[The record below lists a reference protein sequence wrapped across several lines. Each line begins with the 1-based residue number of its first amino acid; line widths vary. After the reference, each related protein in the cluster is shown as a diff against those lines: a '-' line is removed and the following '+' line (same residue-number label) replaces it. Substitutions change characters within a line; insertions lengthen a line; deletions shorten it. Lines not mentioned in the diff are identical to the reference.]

1 MTPLPST
8 RSSDSPRERGETFP
22 PSPRLDSAAR
32 LGRKDSPITPQ
43 TVAPPRARS
52 LPRWPDTRPLRAWQ
66 AAALAALHAHD
77 GTSFLASAT
86 PAAGKTTFGL
96 RAAHDLLA
104 SGRVER
110 VVVVAPTTH
119 ICRQWAADAARY
131 GIDLEPNRPNSARRE
146 PADRHGLA
154 VTYQTIAAGP
164 RTHRG
169 ACARPTL
176 LIADEPHHMGEHA
189 AWGSRAQDAFEEARF
204 RLLLSG
210 TPFRS
215 DSNPIPWVTY
225 DADGV
230 SQADYAYGYTDALL
244 DGVCRPI
251 TFQPFDGDMEWVSD
265 GRRRAASF
273 ATVIPRSEDA
283 RRLRTALDPD
293 GEWMTEVLRDA
304 DARLTAVRRASHPDA
319 GGLVVAADKEH
330 ALRIAAR
337 LERIAVERPEIVT
350 SDEPDASARIAA
362 FSAGSRR
369 WLVSVLMV
377 SEGVDIPRLRV
388 GVYATAARTE
398 LFFRQVVGRFV
409 RRTPAPKAQMSYLL
423 MPADGRLKALA
434 ARVEEERNHA
444 LEQGAGEGD
453 DRERAERG
461 ETSQFHALSSRA
473 YLDDAIT
480 STAHG
485 DDLALFYDGPP
496 KPAPAAPRAA
506 EPEPETAYEK
516 RERLRDRRAR
526 LVADLSRIT
535 GEPYKA
541 IHGRLNRSTGAK
553 SVAAATAD
561 QLERSIELLLGELRR
576 ATSR

>member
-1 MTPLPST
+1 MLP
-8 RSSDSPRERGETFP
+8 P
-22 PSPRLDSAAR
+22 
-32 LGRKDSPITPQ
+32 
-43 TVAPPRARS
+43 
-52 LPRWPDTRPLRAWQ
+52 WPDDRPLRDWQ
-66 AAALAALHAHD
+66 AAALTALRAH
-77 GTSFLASAT
+77 GGASFLASAT

-96 RAAHDLLA
+96 RVAHEMLAA
-104 SGRVER
+104 GRVQR
-110 VVVVAPTTH
+110 VVIAAPTTH

-131 GIDLEPNRPNSARRE
+131 GIDIEPNRPNSGGRE
-146 PADRHGLA
+146 PADRHGVA

-169 ACARPTL
+169 GCGRPTL

-189 AWGSRAQDAFEEARF
+189 AWGSRAQEAFEAARF

-215 DSNPIPWVTY
+215 DSNPIPWVAY
-225 DADGV
+225 DAEGV

-251 TFQPFDGDMEWVSD
+251 TFQPFDGEMEWVSD
-265 GRRRAASF
+265 GRQRRASF
-273 ATVIPRSEDA
+273 ATVIPRTEDA

-293 GEWMTEVLRDA
+293 GDWMTEVLRDA
-304 DARLTAVRRASHPDA
+304 DARLSAVRAAGHREA
-319 GGLVVAADKEH
+319 GGLVVAADKEN
-330 ALRIAAR
+330 AQRIAER
-337 LERIAVERPEIVT
+337 LERIAVERPEVVT

-423 MPADGRLKALA
+423 MPADLRLKALA

-444 LEQGAGEGD
+444 LQEPVEGEEEGARSEER
-453 DRERAERG
+453 DRD
-461 ETSQFHALSSRA
+461 SQFHALSSSA
-473 YLDDAIT
+473 YLDEAF
-480 STAHG
+480 SSSYQPG
-485 DDLALFYDGPP
+485 DELQLFYEPE
-496 KPAPAAPRAA
+496 PAAPRSSLLAPSQPPA
-506 EPEPETAYEK
+506 PETAFER
-516 RERLRDRRAR
+516 RERLRDRRAS
-526 LVADLSRIT
+526 LVADLSRLT

-541 IHGRLNRSTGAK
+541 IHARLNRATGAK
-553 SVAAATAD
+553 SVSAATAD
-561 QLERSIELLLGELRR
+561 QLERANELLLRELR
-576 ATSR
+576 SR

>member
-1 MTPLPST
+1 VST
-8 RSSDSPRERGETFP
+8 
-22 PSPRLDSAAR
+22 A
-32 LGRKDSPITPQ
+32 
-43 TVAPPRARS
+43 VASGRARS
-52 LPRWPDTRPLRAWQ
+52 LPPWPENRPLRAWQ
-66 AAALAALHAHD
+66 TAALRELRSHG

-96 RAAHDLLA
+96 RVAHELLS
-104 SGRVER
+104 SGRVQR
-110 VVVVAPTTH
+110 VVVAGPTTH

-131 GIDLEPNRPNSARRE
+131 GIDLEPNRPNSDGRE
-146 PADRHGLA
+146 PADRHGVA

-169 ACARPTL
+169 ACTRPTL

-189 AWGSRAQDAFEEARF
+189 AWGSRARDAFGEAQF

-230 SQADYAYGYTDALL
+230 SQADFAYGYTDALL

-265 GRRRAASF
+265 GKRRAASF
-273 ATVIPRSEDA
+273 ATVIPRVEDA

-293 GEWMTEVLRDA
+293 GEWMGEVLRDA
-304 DARLTAVRRASHPDA
+304 DARLSAVRAAGHPDA
-319 GGLVVAADKEH
+319 GGLVIAADKEH
-330 ALRIAAR
+330 ATEIAAR

-398 LFFRQVVGRFV
+398 LFFRQVIGRFV

-423 MPADGRLKALA
+423 MPADLRLKGLA
-434 ARVEEERNHA
+434 AKVEEERNHA
-444 LEQGAGEGD
+444 LEVKPEGEE
-453 DRERAERG
+453 ERPERG
-461 ETSQFHALSSRA
+461 ERGEDSQFHALSSSA

-496 KPAPAAPRAA
+496 KPPAAP
-506 EPEPETAYEK
+506 EPPITNHQSPVPDPPTTAFEK
-516 RERLRDRRAR
+516 REQLRDRRAR

-535 GEPYKA
+535 GEPHKT
-541 IHGRLNRSTGAK
+541 IHGRLNRETGAK
-553 SVAAATAD
+553 SVSAATAE
-561 QLERSIELLLGELRR
+561 QLERSIELLLRELRR
-576 ATSR
+576 ATTR

>member
-1 MTPLPST
+1 MTT
-8 RSSDSPRERGETFP
+8 AV
-22 PSPRLDSAAR
+22 AAR
-32 LGRKDSPITPQ
+32 RPGAI
-43 TVAPPRARS
+43 PP
-52 LPRWPDTRPLRAWQ
+52 WPDDRPLRAWQ
-66 AAALAALHAHD
+66 TAALGALRAHD
-77 GTSFLASAT
+77 GASFLASAT

-96 RAAHDLLA
+96 RVAHDMLA
-104 SGRVER
+104 SGRVQR

-119 ICRQWAADAARY
+119 ICGQWAADAARY
-131 GIDLEPNRPNSARRE
+131 GIDLDPNRPNSEGRE
-146 PADRHGLA
+146 PADRHGIA
-154 VTYQTIAAGP
+154 VTYQTVATGP
-164 RTHRG
+164 RTHERG
-169 ACARPTL
+169 CARPTL

-189 AWGSRAQDAFEEARF
+189 AWGARAQQAFGEARF

-215 DSNPIPWVTY
+215 DSNPIPWVSY

-251 TFQPFDGDMEWVSD
+251 TFQPFDGDMEWMSD
-265 GRRRAASF
+265 GRRRRATF
-273 ATVIPRSEDA
+273 ATVIPRVEDA

-293 GEWMTEVLRDA
+293 GDWMTEVLRDA
-304 DARLTAVRRASHPDA
+304 DARLSAVRKAGHREA
-319 GGLVVAADKEH
+319 GGLVIAADKEH
-330 ALRIAAR
+330 AQRIAER
-337 LERIAVERPEIVT
+337 LERIAVERPEVVT

-444 LEQGAGEGD
+444 LEQGAG
-453 DRERAERG
+453 DRAQDPDRPERG
-461 ETSQFHALSSRA
+461 ATSQFHALSSSA
-473 YLDDAIT
+473 YLDEAF
-480 STAHG
+480 SSSYQPG
-485 DDLALFYDGPP
+485 DELALFYDPDAPP
-496 KPAPAAPRAA
+496 PAAKRPAAPAA
-506 EPEPETAYEK
+506 ETPHEK
-516 RERLRDRRAR
+516 RERLRERRAS
-526 LVADLSRIT
+526 LVADLSRLS
-535 GEPYKA
+535 GEPHST
-541 IHGRLNRSTGAK
+541 IHARMNQATGAK

-561 QLERSIELLLGELRR
+561 QLERANELLVRELRR
-576 ATSR
+576 R